1 MVFVL
6 LVNFNA
12 TELLSVLLDTGKP
25 PDWEALFLDHQFRY
39 TPSGCLLQLESIDGS
54 SEKTF
59 DGNIVDSDVL
69 DQENMPPR
77 KWEKPG
83 LDK

>member
-6 LVNFNA
+6 LINFHA

-25 PDWEALFLDHQFRY
+25 PDWEALFLDHQFSY
-39 TPSGCLLQLESIDGS
+39 TPASCSLQFESIDGS
-54 SEKTF
+54 SEKTS

-77 KWEKPG
+77 KWKKPG

>member
-6 LVNFNA
+6 LINFHA

-25 PDWEALFLDHQFRY
+25 PDWEALFLDHQFSN
-39 TPSGCLLQLESIDGS
+39 TPSGGLLQLESIDGS
-54 SEKTF
+54 LAKTS

-77 KWEKPG
+77 KWKKPG